1 MEKFLPV
8 PAWFYWLQLPA
19 VYRLFQNI
27 PYLEL
32 SSEPY
37 REICNFSGPSLQKN
51 ARPRVLK

>member
-51 ARPRVLK
+51 ARLHVF